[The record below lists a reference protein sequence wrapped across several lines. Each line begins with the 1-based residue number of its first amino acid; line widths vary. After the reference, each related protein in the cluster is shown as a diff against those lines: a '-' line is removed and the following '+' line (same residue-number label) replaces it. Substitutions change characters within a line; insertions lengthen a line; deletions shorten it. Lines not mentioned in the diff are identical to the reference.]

1 MSRLEQRYRLVLR
14 VLLPAAYRNAW
25 EEDMVATFL
34 DSVDSDDAE
43 ATEYAVDCRRP
54 SSSEVASVASLAVR
68 LRLGAAGAPP
78 RYVAWGRRC
87 GWQR

>member
-14 VLLPAAYRNAW
+14 VLLPAAYRKAW

-43 ATEYAVDCRRP
+43 AAEYVADYGRP
-54 SSSEVASVASLAVR
+54 SWSEVASVARLAAR

-78 RYVAWGRRC
+78 RYVAWGQAVRR
-87 GWQR
+87 